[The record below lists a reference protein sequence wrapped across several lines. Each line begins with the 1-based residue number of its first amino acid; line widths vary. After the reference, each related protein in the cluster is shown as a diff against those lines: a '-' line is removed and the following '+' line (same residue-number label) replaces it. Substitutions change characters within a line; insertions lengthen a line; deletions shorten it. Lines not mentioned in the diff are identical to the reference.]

1 MSSRSFFLSFVLLA
15 SSLFA
20 AAKNEN
26 WLEVRTPHFVVV
38 TNSGEKQAR
47 KTADQFERMRAVF
60 QKRFPKAS
68 VDASSPIIVIAVKD
82 KKDFRALEPEAY
94 LAKGALDLA
103 GLFLQGPDK
112 NYVLLRLEAEE
123 QHPYATIYH
132 EYTHFIVR
140 KAADWLPLWL
150 NEGWAQLYENT
161 EIKEKEVGI
170 GEPSVE
176 NLTLLRQNRL
186 LPLNVLLKVDHN
198 SPYYHEENKGSIFYA
213 ESWALTHYLTIK
225 DQQDNTDRFT
235 DYVKLVSNNVDA
247 VTAATRAF
255 GDLKVLEKNL
265 SQYVSQGRFYYFRMP
280 GAITIDDSSFQ
291 VEPLTPLRADA
302 IRADFLAY
310 NDRGKDAHALLD
322 QVLKD
327 DPNSAAARETMGLMA
342 FREGKLDE
350 AEKWYEQAVKLD
362 SQSFLAHYY
371 FAAIAR
377 REASSP
383 ERSAQIEASL
393 RTSIK
398 LNPAFAPAL
407 DQLSSFLGMQ
417 HKALEEAAKLNL
429 NAIQLEPSNIEYR
442 VNRANLMME
451 MERLP
456 DAIAI
461 LETAMKLADKPQ
473 DREILENQLQSI
485 KQYQAAREAQGKE
498 FHEDMEKAA
507 ALEKASAEEVEA
519 EPSASESSEPARHGP
534 RHTVR
539 GTLKDVQCTYPAKMT
554 LKVESAKSA
563 MGLRSANYYKVEYS
577 ALNFT
582 PSATLNPCKDL
593 EGMTAK
599 VDYFEAVAAGADGQL
614 ISIELS
620 K

>member
-1 MSSRSFFLSFVLLA
+1 MSSRAIALCLALLVF
-15 SSLFA
+15 SLDA
-20 AAKNEN
+20 AAKTEN
-26 WLEVRTPHFVVV
+26 WLEVRTSHFVVL
-38 TNSGEKQAR
+38 TNTGEKQAR

-82 KKDFRALEPEAY
+82 KKDFRALEPEPY

-103 GLFLQGPDK
+103 GLFLTGADK
-112 NYVLLRLEAEE
+112 NYVLLRLDTEE

-140 KAADWLPLWL
+140 KAGDWLPLWL

-161 EIKEKEVGI
+161 EIKDKEVGI
-170 GEPSVE
+170 GEPSIE
-176 NLTLLRQNRL
+176 NLMLLRQNRL
-186 LPLNVLLKVDHN
+186 LPLSVLLAVDRN
-198 SPYYHEENKGSIFYA
+198 SPYYHEESKGSIFYA

-235 DYVKLVSNNVDA
+235 DYVKLVSNNIDA

-280 GAITIDDSSFQ
+280 GAITVDDSTFH
-291 VEPLTPLRADA
+291 VEPLTPARADA

-310 NDRGKDAHALLD
+310 NERTKDARVLLD
-322 QVLKD
+322 QVLKE
-327 DPNSAAARETMGLMA
+327 DPNSAGAHETMGLMA

-350 AEKWYEQAVKLD
+350 AGRWYEQAVKLD

-377 REASSP
+377 REAPSP
-383 ERSAQIEASL
+383 KRNAQIEASL
-393 RTSIK
+393 RTAIK
-398 LNPAFAPAL
+398 LNPSFAPAL

-417 HKALEEAAKLNL
+417 HKDLQEAAALNL
-429 NAIQLEPSNIEYR
+429 SAIQLEPGNIGYR
-442 VNRANLMME
+442 VNRASLMME
-451 MERLP
+451 MERIP
-456 DAIAI
+456 DAIVI
-461 LETAMKLADKPQ
+461 LQTAMKLTDKPQ
-473 DREILENQLQSI
+473 ERDMLFDQLQSM
-485 KQYQAAREAQGKE
+485 KQYQAARETQARE
-498 FHEDMEKAA
+498 YREDTEKAA
-507 ALEKASAEEVEA
+507 AAEASEKEDEA
-519 EPSASESSEPARHGP
+519 VADNAESSEPARHGP

-539 GTLKDVQCTYPAKMT
+539 GKLRSVQCTYPTSMT
-554 LKVESAKSA
+554 LKVEGATSGV
-563 MGLRSANYYKVEYS
+563 GLRSGNYYKIEFS

-599 VDYFEAVAAGADGQL
+599 VDYFEAVAAGADGQI